1 MNFLTD
7 EEYLSKLLLF
17 KGVNAKIIADI
28 IEESTKKSIRRNE
41 IIFNQGS
48 EKNYFYVLI
57 FGRLKVMRVASDGQQ
72 VITNMV
78 DPGDVFGFTFSK
90 RDYYSGTSSA
100 VVDSVVLQW
109 PTDVIS
115 SFFIS
120 NPNIAYNAMKM
131 MERQLQTAHER
142 IQEISTQGV
151 EQRVARTVLR
161 LIDVATGIDS
171 HCLEINFPVSRQD
184 IAELAGTTLHTVSRI
199 LSKWRTLGWIQS
211 GRQSLQVLDISS
223 IRKIARLR
231 DSSSS
236 LT

>member
-1 MNFLTD
+1 MTCSID
-7 EEYLSKLLLF
+7 AEYLSELF
-17 KGVNAKIIADI
+17 LFRGVNAKVTADI
-28 IEESTKKSIRRNE
+28 IRESTRKSINRNE

-48 EKNYFYVLI
+48 EKKYFFVLI
-57 FGRLKVMRVASDGQQ
+57 FGRLKIMRVAPDGQQ
-72 VITNMV
+72 VITNIV
-78 DPGDVFGFTFSK
+78 DPGEVFGFTFSK

-100 VVDSVVLQW
+100 VIDSIVLQW

-115 SFFIS
+115 SFFIL
-120 NPNIAYNAMKM
+120 NPKIAYNAMKM

-161 LIDVATGIDS
+161 LIEVATSIES

-199 LSKWRTLGWIQS
+199 LSKWRACGWIES
-211 GRQSLQVLDISS
+211 GRQSLKVLDINS
-223 IRKIARLR
+223 IRMIAKIRN
-231 DSSSS
+231 
-236 LT
+236 